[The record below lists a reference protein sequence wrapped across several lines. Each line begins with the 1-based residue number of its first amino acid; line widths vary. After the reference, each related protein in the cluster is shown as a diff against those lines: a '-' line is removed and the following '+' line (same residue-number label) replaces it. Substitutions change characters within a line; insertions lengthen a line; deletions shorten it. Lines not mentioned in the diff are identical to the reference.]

1 MTGEQMQTDIYI
13 GPTYYMRLKHMVK
26 DKINYRA
33 RGPRTVL
40 TRQTVQGRAND
51 GGLRIG
57 EMERDGVIAH
67 GASAFLE
74 QSLMLRGDEYYMA
87 VCNNTGTVAVYN
99 ASQNLFLSPMADGPV
114 KFSGTL
120 SDKLNIENVS
130 KYGRSFSIVRVPYS
144 LKLLIQ
150 ELQGLN
156 IQLRIITEDNI
167 DQLTN
172 MSYSDNL
179 RKQLKLNDNV
189 SNNLLANAFNN
200 EIPKVIIDKS
210 KQIIAPSTLPSKP
223 TDIDKYDELSLE
235 DAVSPRYP
243 PPEDGIEETLWSNL
257 YSNLERKY
265 PNLNNKQYS
274 NLIKFIYNNNT
285 YNEFLNDIY
294 EIPLDSLLNIITTDS
309 SLGPKKTLTNQQ
321 LNDEIYEFLRKRRIL
336 PPMFDKGRPNDLT
349 TFLQSVKERNEPIPN
364 IYSQLSN
371 YVKQIANNSGNK
383 INDNEVRLYTLGIL
397 ELSGIIPSTFGYD
410 SLLNEYLQS
419 QIEPQ
424 IQKQIQQVTP
434 ITSSSESSS
443 PYIPTGFAPPQFSPL
458 SSQGSPGYGP
468 VSPEYAPVSPGY
480 GPVSPE
486 YGPVSPGY
494 APVSPGYGPVSPDYN
509 IASPIYTAQQPQ
521 FTGVKLQEGGDISTI
536 PLVDINNLAEKV
548 AEKVSEKV
556 SEIKVESNN
565 NNTDKEDKLK
575 SKSILMNIDDG
586 ENKEKNE
593 SSSEKK
599 QISFQL

>member
-1 MTGEQMQTDIYI
+1 
-13 GPTYYMRLKHMVK
+13 
-26 DKINYRA
+26 
-33 RGPRTVL
+33 
-40 TRQTVQGRAND
+40 
-51 GGLRIG
+51 
-57 EMERDGVIAH
+57 
-67 GASAFLE
+67 
-74 QSLMLRGDEYYMA
+74 
-87 VCNNTGTVAVYN
+87 
-99 ASQNLFLSPMADGPV
+99 
-114 KFSGTL
+114 
-120 SDKLNIENVS
+120 
-130 KYGRSFSIVRVPYS
+130 
-144 LKLLIQ
+144 
-150 ELQGLN
+150 
-156 IQLRIITEDNI
+156 
-167 DQLTN
+167 
-172 MSYSDNL
+172 
-179 RKQLKLNDNV
+179 
-189 SNNLLANAFNN
+189 
-200 EIPKVIIDKS
+200 
-210 KQIIAPSTLPSKP
+210 
-223 TDIDKYDELSLE
+223 
-235 DAVSPRYP
+235 
-243 PPEDGIEETLWSNL
+243 
-257 YSNLERKY
+257 
-265 PNLNNKQYS
+265 
-274 NLIKFIYNNNT
+274 
-285 YNEFLNDIY
+285 
-294 EIPLDSLLNIITTDS
+294 
-309 SLGPKKTLTNQQ
+309 
-321 LNDEIYEFLRKRRIL
+321 
-336 PPMFDKGRPNDLT
+336 MFDKGRPNDLT

-556 SEIKVESNN
+556 SDIKVETNN

-575 SKSILMNIDDG
+575 SKSILMNIDNG